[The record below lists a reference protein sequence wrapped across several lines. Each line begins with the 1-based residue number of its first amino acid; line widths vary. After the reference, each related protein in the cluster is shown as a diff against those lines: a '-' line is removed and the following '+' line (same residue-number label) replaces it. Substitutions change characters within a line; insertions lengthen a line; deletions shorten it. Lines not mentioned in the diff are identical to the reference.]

1 MALTLVVVDIVGRD
15 VTQSVLAREIDETP
29 AAFRIAADEILLQLD
44 VEVLAP
50 EPRDVACERLFSP
63 AHVAVRDERG
73 HFAAFAAGERDEAAR
88 MLCKLDVREVRIF
101 ALARQVR
108 G

>member
-1 MALTLVVVDIVGRD
+1 MANRHHHVLQAVTLSLVVVDVVSRD

-29 AAFRIAADEILLQLD
+29 AALRIAVDEVLLQLD

-50 EPRDVACERLFSP
+50 EPRDIACERLLSP

-88 MLCKLDVREVRIF
+88 VLCKL
-101 ALARQVR
+101 
-108 G
+108 